1 MKTTT
6 QPHGVHYEFNN
17 GYTLSVVNGWAAMA
31 DESRPYEFMAWG
43 ENTSS
48 TEAIGYQTKEDID
61 KIITMFEENNQA
73 EIDAF
78 FEKYKAS
85 DHEEVYYD
93 PYEDGDLGCDDYSD
107 WEFES
112 RERIPGLQKEI
123 QETQVELDKQL
134 QILGD
139 TAIPIIL
146 INISRTGGSDWDEHM
161 VYTTITCLNTQD
173 GQIIDAL
180 TQKLSYDI
188 RETDLCC
195 NEEII
200 AIRELESLQLYLK
213 LAKAGYKVILSHN
226 L

>member
-6 QPHGVHYEFNN
+6 QPHGVHYEFDN
-17 GYTLSVVNGWAAMA
+17 GYTLSVLTGWEAMA

-85 DHEEVYYD
+85 DHEDIPYD
-93 PYEDGDLGCDDYSD
+93 PYADYEQEYDDYTD
-107 WEFES
+107 YEEDS
-112 RERIPGLQKEI
+112 RERVPILQKEI
-123 QETQVELDKQL
+123 QETQAELDEQL

-139 TAIPIIL
+139 SAKPIVL
-146 INISRTGGSDWDEHM
+146 IKVTRQGYECYDGEF
-161 VYTTITCLNTQD
+161 YTTITCLNLMD
-173 GQIIDAL
+173 GQIIDDL
-180 TQKLSYDI
+180 TQESTSYYNDYQYCC
-188 RETDLCC
+188 EEEVSALCQ
-195 NEEII
+195 
-200 AIRELESLQLYLK
+200 LESLKLYLK
-213 LAKAGYKVILSHN
+213 LAKAGYKVITSHK